1 MSPIL
6 FGIYIDEL
14 LSRLHNSG
22 YGCKIG
28 HLYYGALGYADDV
41 SFIAPSLHALK
52 MMRDITVAYAKEFDI
67 TFNPIKCQFIYY
79 GKSDNVTF
87 TFDDVVLHASE
98 KGIHTHL
105 GHIIGPNVNNNIMLD
120 ASNVV
125 TRQVNFVL
133 HNFSYCSYD
142 VRYEL
147 LKSYYISFYGSP
159 LWNMTSKCMFVFYV
173 TWRKAI
179 RKLFDIPNRT
189 HCDLLPIIADCK
201 HIETQLLCRL
211 VKFICCAISSQN
223 LHLNMLID
231 IAMNGSLSPMAD
243 SFNHLLS
250 KSKITR
256 YMAKHCDA
264 NVLLNIVSNTIN
276 IPT

>member
-1 MSPIL
+1 
-6 FGIYIDEL
+6 
-14 LSRLHNSG
+14 
-22 YGCKIG
+22 
-28 HLYYGALGYADDV
+28 
-41 SFIAPSLHALK
+41 
-52 MMRDITVAYAKEFDI
+52 
-67 TFNPIKCQFIYY
+67 
-79 GKSDNVTF
+79 
-87 TFDDVVLHASE
+87 
-98 KGIHTHL
+98 
-105 GHIIGPNVNNNIMLD
+105 
-120 ASNVV
+120 
-125 TRQVNFVL
+125 
-133 HNFSYCSYD
+133 
-142 VRYEL
+142 
-147 LKSYYISFYGSP
+147 
-159 LWNMTSKCMFVFYV
+159 MTSKCMFVFYV

-211 VKFICCAISSQN
+211 VKFICGAISSQN

-276 IPT
+276 IPTESCCRRGIFARTVLFDREFPSFLSTDDLNSILHVICTG